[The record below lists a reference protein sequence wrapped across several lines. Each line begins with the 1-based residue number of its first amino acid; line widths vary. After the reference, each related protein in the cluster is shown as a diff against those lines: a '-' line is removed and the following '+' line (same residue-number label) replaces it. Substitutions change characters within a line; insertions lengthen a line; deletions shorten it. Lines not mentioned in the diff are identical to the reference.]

1 VRRGFVRASRAKNFL
16 TVSFSHCVSL
26 LVSLCLGGSTF
37 SAIDL
42 GAMRLDRACTTHI
55 GPETMAFY

>member
-1 VRRGFVRASRAKNFL
+1 
-16 TVSFSHCVSL
+16 

-42 GAMRLDRACTTHI
+42 GAMKARSRLHDPYRARRRWRFIERIFEPPRHQATKNKI
-55 GPETMAFY
+55 TMRT

>member
-1 VRRGFVRASRAKNFL
+1 
-16 TVSFSHCVSL
+16 
-26 LVSLCLGGSTF
+26 VSLCLGGSTF